1 MIDKT
6 VVVGFSGGVDSS
18 VVAKLLKDKGFKV
31 VGVFMKTWD
40 GKDTFGG
47 VQRKAC
53 FGPSSAVEIEGAATT
68 AARAGIDFKVIDVS
82 RHFKKHILDYFRR
95 EYLSGRT
102 PNPCVLCN
110 PLMKFGFLWE
120 EVEKELDNFTYFA
133 TGHYVRKKFNE
144 KTGRYSLHK
153 GKDPSKDQSYFLY
166 RLNQQQLARTIF
178 PLGAY
183 LKTQV
188 KGLAAKFKLG
198 VAQKAESQNFI
209 NGGYDILFK
218 NKQMNGK
225 IIDLQGKVL
234 GEHQGIF
241 NYTIGQRRGIGI
253 AASEPLYVLKIS
265 PETNELVVGSKQDLK
280 ARELVSSNFFWSSR
294 ESQEPLQV
302 EVKIRYRHGAQ
313 PAKLYPLASNQ
324 VKIVFEKPQMSI
336 TPGQAAVVY
345 QGSAVIG
352 GGPID

>member
-18 VVAKLLKDKGFKV
+18 VVAKLLKNKGYKV
-31 VGVFMKTWD
+31 IGVFMKTWD
-40 GKDTFGG
+40 GGDTFGS

-53 FGPSSAVEIEGAATT
+53 FGPSSAAEIEGATAT
-68 AARAGIDFKVIDVS
+68 AARAGIDFRVIDVS
-82 RHFKKHILDYFRR
+82 GHFRKHILDYFKS

-110 PLMKFGFLWE
+110 PLMKFGYLWE
-120 EVEKELDNFTYFA
+120 EVEKELPLFDYFA

-153 GKDPSKDQSYFLY
+153 GKDATKDQSYFLY

-178 PLGAY
+178 PLGEY

-188 KGLAAKFKLG
+188 KEMAAKFKLG

-218 NKQMNGK
+218 NRHMNGK
-225 IIDLQGKVL
+225 IIDLQGNVL
-234 GEHQGIF
+234 GKHQGIF

-253 AASEPLYVLKIS
+253 AASAPLYVLEIR

-280 ARELVSSNFFWSSR
+280 ARELVSSNFFWSSW
-294 ESQEPLQV
+294 EPQEPLEV
-302 EVKIRYRHGAQ
+302 EVKIRYRHEAQ
-313 PAKLYPLASNQ
+313 PAKLYPLASNK
-324 VKIVFEKPQMSI
+324 VKIVFNEPQMSI